1 MSQRNKDLEPEG
13 ARQSHYIAW
22 CSIIG
27 IPDPC
32 GPEYGYQRIVAIYI
46 KYVMLGYNYTNKADV
61 CSATARGY
69 ADSVNT
75 LFDLRGYKLPANF
88 SDPNN
93 TVNILIANLKKEEDV
108 A

>member
-1 MSQRNKDLEPEG
+1 MR
-13 ARQSHYIAW
+13 
-22 CSIIG
+22 
-27 IPDPC
+27 DPC
-32 GPEYGYQRIVAIYI
+32 GDKPGYERIVAIYI

-61 CSATARGY
+61 RSATARGY

-93 TVNILIANLKKEEDV
+93 TVNSLIANLKKEEDV